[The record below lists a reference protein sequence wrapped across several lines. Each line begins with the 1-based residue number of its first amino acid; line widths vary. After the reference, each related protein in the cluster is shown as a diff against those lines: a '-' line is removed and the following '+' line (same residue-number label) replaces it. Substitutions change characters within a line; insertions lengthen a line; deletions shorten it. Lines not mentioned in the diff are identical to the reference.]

1 MKLFRGKKGEDL
13 ALNYLKNKGY
23 ELIVRN
29 FRSKF
34 GEIDLIVKDGEVIV
48 FVEVKYRLS
57 DDYGSP
63 KDAVTYDKIKK
74 IIKTAE
80 YFIVKNNLNSL
91 YRFDVVSIFKNNI
104 EHVKNAFTL

>member
-1 MKLFRGKKGEDL
+1 VKLFKGKKGEEL
-13 ALNYLKNKGY
+13 ALNFLENNGYKLIEKNFK
-23 ELIVRN
+23 
-29 FRSKF
+29 SKF
-34 GEIDLIVKDGEVIV
+34 GEIDLIMKDGEVVV

-57 DDYGSP
+57 EDYGSP
-63 KDAVTYDKIKK
+63 KDAVTYEKMKK

-91 YRFDVVSIFKNNI
+91 YRFDVVSILKNNI

>member
-1 MKLFRGKKGEDL
+1 VKLFKGKKGEEL
-13 ALNYLKNKGY
+13 ALNFLENNGYKLIEKNFK
-23 ELIVRN
+23 
-29 FRSKF
+29 SKF
-34 GEIDLIVKDGEVIV
+34 GEIDLIMKDGEVIV

-57 DDYGSP
+57 EDYGSP
-63 KDAVTYDKIKK
+63 KDAVTYEKMKK

-91 YRFDVVSIFKNNI
+91 YRFDVVSILKNNI

>member
-1 MKLFRGKKGEDL
+1 MKLFKGKKGEEL
-13 ALNYLKNKGY
+13 ALNFLENNGYKLIEKNFK
-23 ELIVRN
+23 
-29 FRSKF
+29 SKF
-34 GEIDLIVKDGEVIV
+34 GEIDLIMKDGEVIV

-57 DDYGSP
+57 EDYGSP
-63 KDAVTYDKIKK
+63 KDAVTYEKMKK

-91 YRFDVVSIFKNNI
+91 YRFDVVSILKNNI